1 MTAVIPFVPSFCREN
16 GEMLQ
21 YWYLKKAK
29 KIVTTQILEIQS
41 MHLLMESDLKKS
53 KLTQIQLGPFNCFYL
68 ISRLE

>member
-41 MHLLMESDLKKS
+41 MHLQMESDLKKKVNLHS
-53 KLTQIQLGPFNCFYL
+53 FNWVLSTVF
-68 ISRLE
+68 I

>member
-41 MHLLMESDLKKS
+41 MHLLMESDLKKVNLHS
-53 KLTQIQLGPFNCFYL
+53 FNWVFSTVF
-68 ISRLE
+68 I

>member
-21 YWYLKKAK
+21 YWYLKEAK

-41 MHLLMESDLKKS
+41 MHLLMESDLKKVN
-53 KLTQIQLGPFNCFYL
+53 LHPFNWVLSTVF
-68 ISRLE
+68 I

>member
-41 MHLLMESDLKKS
+41 MHLLMESDLKKVN
-53 KLTQIQLGPFNCFYL
+53 LHPFNWVLSTVF
-68 ISRLE
+68 I

>member
-29 KIVTTQILEIQS
+29 K
-41 MHLLMESDLKKS
+41 
-53 KLTQIQLGPFNCFYL
+53 NCHHTDSGNP
-68 ISRLE
+68 IHASADGV